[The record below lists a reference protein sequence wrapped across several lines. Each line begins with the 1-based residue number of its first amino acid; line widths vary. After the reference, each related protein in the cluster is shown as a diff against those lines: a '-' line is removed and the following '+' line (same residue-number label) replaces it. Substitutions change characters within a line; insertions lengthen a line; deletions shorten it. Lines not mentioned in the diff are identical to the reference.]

1 MLQILGCT
9 MVVVGCSYWGWYQGM
24 ELKGRLRLTEEFI
37 RVLSYIKREI
47 KEKHRPL
54 PKIIGDLGRKQGNCV
69 SEYFQI
75 LSKKI
80 SADRQ
85 ATFSVGWAE
94 SMLAELPEDLMVI
107 LEPLG
112 YVLGQYDGKTQGE
125 ALDSVLLELKDLRR
139 IQEEKCEKMVQVYGA
154 FGITS
159 GLFLV
164 ILLL

>member
-1 MLQILGCT
+1 MLQIVGCA
-9 MVVVGCSYWGWYQGM
+9 MVILGCSYWGWLQGV
-24 ELKGRLRLTEEFI
+24 ELKGGLSLTEEFI
-37 RVLSYIKREI
+37 RALSYIKREI
-47 KEKHRPL
+47 KAKQRPL
-54 PKIIGDLGRKQGNCV
+54 PKIIYDLGKKEGTRA

-80 SADRQ
+80 SPDRQ

-94 SMLAELPEDLMVI
+94 SMMAELPQELTEI

-112 YVLGQYDGKTQGE
+112 NVLGQFDGKTQGE
-125 ALDSVLLELKDLRR
+125 ALEAVLLELKDLRR
-139 IQEEKCEKMVQVYGA
+139 SQAEKCEKMVQVYGA